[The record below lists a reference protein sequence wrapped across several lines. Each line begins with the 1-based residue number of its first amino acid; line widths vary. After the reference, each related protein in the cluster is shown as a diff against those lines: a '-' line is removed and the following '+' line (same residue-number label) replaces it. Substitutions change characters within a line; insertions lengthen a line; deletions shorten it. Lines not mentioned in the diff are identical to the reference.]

1 MTNRGRCV
9 KFTRGRP
16 LFMGG
21 LDRII
26 ENKDSNNFLVQL

>member
-1 MTNRGRCV
+1 VSNSHGV
-9 KFTRGRP
+9 G
-16 LFMGG
+16 LYLWEGG